1 MAGRNREFDEDKA
14 LESAAGVFWIKG
26 YEGAST
32 EDLLQAMALNKG
44 SMYNAFG
51 NKRELFLKVFQF
63 VAARIVQDIQAVF
76 GKHHNPLNAIEE
88 IFYGV
93 ARSKDPEARNRGC
106 FYSNVLTEMSGVD
119 EELAKIAAQQ
129 FREVA
134 AIYEKYIRQ
143 GTSDGF
149 LPASLVPADTARY
162 LINCWCGLHITRRMY
177 TRKDLETIVTMHLKI
192 FEKS

>member
-14 LESAAGVFWIKG
+14 LESAAGVFWMKG

-51 NKRELFLKVFQF
+51 NKRELFLKVFGF
-63 VAARIVQDIQAVF
+63 VAARIVQDISAVF
-76 GKHHNPLNAIEE
+76 GKHRHPLAAIEE

-93 ARSKDPEARNRGC
+93 ARNKDVDARNRGC

-119 EELAKIAAQQ
+119 EALTKIAAQQ
-129 FREVA
+129 FKEVA
-134 AIYEKYIRQ
+134 AIYEKHIRQ
-143 GTSDGF
+143 GIGDKL
-149 LPASLVPADTARY
+149 LPATLVPADAARY
-162 LINCWCGLHITRRMY
+162 LVNCWCGLHITRRMY
-177 TRKDLETIVTMHLKI
+177 ARKDLETLVHMHLKI